1 MKILTQA
8 AAALALAAALPAT
21 APAQAAPETAA
32 FVVTL
37 GRDTLAVERY
47 TRTADRL
54 TGELVVRSPRTA
66 VRTYTATLRPDGSV
80 SRFEMT
86 SRVPGGAAPP
96 VSSTLEFAAD
106 SAVTRVTRGD
116 STTVLRVAA
125 GEHPVVI
132 VGNSYATYEQALM
145 HARAV
150 GADSLTA
157 TMIIVGANQ
166 TYPLTIRRIG
176 ADSVTLVNIAG
187 LQRAATDAR
196 GRLLGLDGLES
207 TQKFIVT
214 RVPTVDTEGF
224 AAEFA
229 RRDAAGQAMGTLSPR
244 DSAVAHVAGAH
255 VVVDYG
261 RPGKRGRQI
270 MGQVVPWGQVW
281 RTGANA
287 ATGFRTS
294 RDLEIGG
301 ATVPAGAYTLW
312 TIPQRDGWTLIVN
325 RQTGQWGTEYR
336 ESEDLVRIPMRV
348 RSVSPAVEQ
357 FTIAIDPSATGG
369 TLRMAWDD
377 TEAYVPFTVK

>member
-1 MKILTQA
+1 MKLLTQA
-8 AAALALAAALPAT
+8 AAALALAAALPAV
-21 APAQAAPETAA
+21 APAQQQPETAA
-32 FVVTL
+32 FVVTI

-54 TGELVVRSPRTA
+54 TGEVVARSPRTV
-66 VRTYTATLRPDGSV
+66 VRGYTATLRPDGSI
-80 SRFEMT
+80 SRLEMT
-86 SRVPGGAAPP
+86 SRTPGGGAPP
-96 VSSTLEFAAD
+96 VTSTLEFVGD
-106 SAVTRVTRGD
+106 SAVTRVQRGD

-125 GEHPVVI
+125 GERPIVV
-132 VGNSYATYEQALM
+132 VGNSYATYEQAMM
-145 HARAV
+145 HARALGV
-150 GADSLTA
+150 DSLGGTL
-157 TMIIVGANQ
+157 IFVGANQ
-166 TYPLTIRRIG
+166 TFPMSIRRTG
-176 ADSVTLVNIAG
+176 ADSVELVNIAG
-187 LQRAATDAR
+187 LQRAATDAQ

-214 RVPTVDTEGF
+214 RLPTIDTGAF

-261 RPGKRGRQI
+261 RPAKRGRQI

-287 ATGFRTS
+287 ATVLRTS

-301 ATVPAGAYTLW
+301 AAVPAGAYTLW

-325 RQTGQWGTEYR
+325 KETGQWGTEYK
-336 ESEDLVRIPMRV
+336 ESEDLVRIPIRV

-357 FTIAIDPSATGG
+357 FTIAIDPSDSGG